1 MATPIVPQG
10 TKIYIESVRGSV
22 QALSAITKADPPVLT
37 YVGADPANGDYLI
50 LRNMLGMTQFEDA
63 VIKAANVSAGANTLE
78 AKDQDSTS
86 FSTFV
91 SGNMYPVTFGT
102 ELTIATG
109 FSTSGGEPQYTNY
122 RLLWDEIERRKFTH
136 VSAVGIDLPVIFDPT
151 DANYQTL
158 YNLARTDAT
167 LAVKFLFK
175 NGVEML
181 TFGNF
186 GGSGMPSAGD
196 AASIMTSQFSINPTS
211 KPFFVLP

>member
-1 MATPIVPQG
+1 MPTPLVPQG
-10 TKIYIESVRGSV
+10 TRIYIESLRGAA
-22 QALSAITKADPPVLT
+22 QAITGITKADPPVIT
-37 YVGADPANGDYLI
+37 YAGTDPVNGNYCI
-50 LRNMLGMTQFEDA
+50 LRNMIGMTQLEDA
-63 VIKAANVSAGANTLE
+63 VVKVANVNGAANTFE

-91 SGNMYPVTFGT
+91 SGNLHTVEFGS

-109 FSTSGGEPQYTNY
+109 FSTSGGEPQYANY
-122 RLLWDEIERRKFTH
+122 MLLWDDIERRKFTH
-136 VSAVGIDLPVIFDPT
+136 VSAVGLDLPVLFDPS
-151 DANYQTL
+151 DPNYQML

-196 AASIMTSQFSINPTS
+196 SRSIMTANFSINPTS
-211 KPFFVLP
+211 KPFYVLP